1 MRLGVKL
8 KPMTPETFCD
18 PLYTKAL
25 GELVTR
31 IVQAESPVSF
41 DVVSAE
47 MLEMLGITKNSA
59 KLKARCDYLVKY
71 SKVPFTMQNLDGD
84 GEDEGTKIL
93 WADQASSYGI
103 CPFYRVPVIGG
114 KPRKASDI
122 AVQEAA
128 RAAID
133 IAEEQM
139 GLPRQSLITETAKAL
154 GFTRTASTTDCYKLC
169 EKAVDFA
176 FDQDALSI
184 DDNGF
189 ITPSNSFV

>member
-1 MRLGVKL
+1 
-8 KPMTPETFCD
+8 MTAETFCD

-25 GELVTR
+25 TELVIK

-47 MLEMLGITKNSA
+47 MLEMLGIPKSSA
-59 KLKARCDYLVKY
+59 KLKARCDYLVRN
-71 SKVPFTMQNLDGD
+71 SRLPFTLQSIDGD
-84 GEDEGTKIL
+84 DSDDGTKIL
-93 WADQASSYGI
+93 WADQDSTYGI

-122 AVQEAA
+122 PVQEAA

-133 IAEEQM
+133 IAEEQL

-154 GFTRTASTTDCYKLC
+154 GFARTASTTDCYKLC
-169 EKAVDFA
+169 EKAVDYA
-176 FDQDALSI
+176 FNQDALSI
-184 DDNGF
+184 DGNGF
-189 ITPSNSFV
+189 ITASDSFV

>member
-1 MRLGVKL
+1 MSA
-8 KPMTPETFCD
+8 ETFCD

-25 GELVTR
+25 TELVTK

-47 MLEMLGITKNSA
+47 MLEMLGIPKSSA
-59 KLKARCDYLVKY
+59 KLKARCDYLVRN
-71 SKVPFTMQNLDGD
+71 SRLPFTLQSLDGEE
-84 GEDEGTKIL
+84 GEGTKIL

-103 CPFYRVPVIGG
+103 LPFYRVPVIGG

-128 RAAID
+128 RAVID
-133 IAEEQM
+133 IAEEQL
-139 GLPRQSLITETAKAL
+139 GLPRQSLITETAKTL
-154 GFTRTASTTDCYKLC
+154 GFARTASTTDCYKLC

>member
-1 MRLGVKL
+1 
-8 KPMTPETFCD
+8 MTAEVFCD

-25 GELVTR
+25 TELVIK

-59 KLKARCDYLVKY
+59 KLKARCDYLVRN
-71 SKVPFTMQNLDGD
+71 SRLPFTLQNLDG
-84 GEDEGTKIL
+84 EDDTEATRIL
-93 WADQASSYGI
+93 WADQDSTYGI

-128 RAAID
+128 RTVID
-133 IAEEQM
+133 IAEEQL
-139 GLPRQSLITETAKAL
+139 GLPKQSLITETAKAL
-154 GFTRTASTTDCYKLC
+154 GFARTASTTDCYKLC
-169 EKAVDFA
+169 EKAVDYA
-176 FDQDALSI
+176 FNQDALSV

-189 ITPSNSFV
+189 ITPSNSYV

>member
-1 MRLGVKL
+1 MSA
-8 KPMTPETFCD
+8 ETFCD

-25 GELVTR
+25 TELVTK

-41 DVVSAE
+41 DIISTE

-59 KLKARCDYLVKY
+59 KLKARCDYLVRN
-71 SKVPFTMQNLDGD
+71 SRLPFTLQNLDG
-84 GEDEGTKIL
+84 EDENSEATKIF
-93 WADQASSYGI
+93 WADQDSTYGI
-103 CPFYRVPVIGG
+103 CTFYRIPVIGG

-128 RAAID
+128 RAVID
-133 IAEEQM
+133 VAEEQL

-169 EKAVDFA
+169 EKAVDYA
-176 FDQDALSI
+176 FNQDALSI

>member
-1 MRLGVKL
+1 MKL
-8 KPMTPETFCD
+8 KPMTAETFCD

-25 GELVTR
+25 AELATR

-41 DVVSAE
+41 DVLSAE
-47 MLEMLGITKNSA
+47 MLEMLGISKSSA
-59 KLKARCDYLVKY
+59 KLKSRCDYLVRY
-71 SKVPFTMQNLDGD
+71 SRIPFTNQSLDV
-84 GEDEGTKIL
+84 EESEEGTRIL
-93 WADQASSYGI
+93 WADQDSAYGI

-128 RAAID
+128 RAVLD

-154 GFTRTASTTDCYKLC
+154 GFTRTASSTDCYKLC
-169 EKAVDFA
+169 EKAVDYA
-176 FDQDALSI
+176 FNQDALST

-189 ITPSNSFV
+189 ITPSNSYV